1 MIITDSRY
9 PFIQLMLWNL
19 ISTLVFLLFVIMIC
33 YICPQDSNTEDKLS
47 DISTALSVPLQRDCS
62 CSFAVQRRTFSC
74 LGTEDSQTVVFLAEL
89 LYVVLPGGMD
99 VPSLITS
106 WVKNTRSIRV
116 SSIQLQVD
124 SRCPV
129 VIDSLYTES
138 CTIAPP
144 AALPTDVTV
153 ITVSIVVVGIVILI
167 ITVAIVT
174 AVAVYCKRQSNYR
187 YGHTHHHPV
196 HVQSVV
202 LLKYSSCNACDLVYT
217 VVVYSSVLCSLLAV
231 QTQPSPPQATGI

>member
-1 MIITDSRY
+1 
-9 PFIQLMLWNL
+9 MLWNL

-33 YICPQDSNTEDKLS
+33 CICPQDSNTEGKLS

-62 CSFAVQRRTFSC
+62 CSFAVQRHTFSC

-89 LYVVLPGGMD
+89 LYIVLPGGID

-124 SRCPV
+124 STCPV
-129 VIDSLYTES
+129 IIDSLYTES

-144 AALPTDVTV
+144 AAPPTDVTV
-153 ITVSIVVVGIVILI
+153 IAVSVVVVGIVILI

-174 AVAVYCKRQSNYR
+174 AVAVYCKRQSRYR

-196 HVQSVV
+196 QFSQ
-202 LLKYSSCNACDLVYT
+202 
-217 VVVYSSVLCSLLAV
+217 LCC
-231 QTQPSPPQATGI
+231 